1 MVTLQHD
8 VRFGRS
14 ILWGTVAVLVVRLLM
29 AIPLAAQTPEQQPS
43 APANPTEALAEYQK
57 ELEANPESSRA
68 SYHIAELLFSQRQFQ
83 ASANAC
89 RDALRGDSM
98 PSWTRVWSHI
108 QLGEIFDVTRQR
120 GRAVK
125 EYQLAV
131 QTEDN
136 TRGALDKAREL
147 LQKPFEW
154 PETH

>member
-1 MVTLQHD
+1 MLALQHD
-8 VRFGRS
+8 LRFGRS
-14 ILWGTVAVLVVRLLM
+14 ILWGTVGGLVVTLLM

-43 APANPTEALAEYQK
+43 APANPTEALARYQN
-57 ELEANPESSRA
+57 ELKANPQSSLA
-68 SYHIAELLFSQRQFQ
+68 YYHIAELLFSQRQFQ

-89 RDALRGDSM
+89 REALRGDSM

-108 QLGEIFDVTRQR
+108 QLGEIFDVTLQR
-120 GRAVK
+120 DRAVK

-136 TRGALDKAREL
+136 ARGALDKAREL
-147 LQKPFEW
+147 LQKPFEL